1 MKTTWKV
8 KLTALL
14 SAVLILTGIVG
25 ASMSNPL
32 IVAAANEVT
41 WVNEDFQYRDESTII
56 SFSEE
61 GIEKAKTT
69 KVLSFPEGVTSILGN
84 YSYSHPND
92 GKRFEKEFGRK
103 REWDKVVL
111 PNSLTYLGYAAFYDA
126 RIKEVSL
133 PNNLNT
139 IEGLAFFNTGLPTVT
154 LPESLGRI
162 GANAF
167 ERCGLTEVSI
177 PKNVSSIEQYAFSNN
192 KLHTVK
198 LLGTPRVST
207 GAFHKQ
213 QAEYYPDMNPF
224 YEAHF
229 GYNGK
234 IELKNIDDVL
244 SYKDGE
250 FSFLSDDVNEGVFDF
265 SLDGTSY
272 AGTMKIVNS
281 HKWSNGFQTDPK
293 ETKDEGTQTEPK
305 ETQDSGTQTAVEVKV
320 QYLFEDGT
328 IFKEQNVTAEVGAVL
343 DGGDLPILPDNMKF
357 NDDFLFYEVTGKD
370 DIIKRTVAT
379 LAQDSETQTDEVEKK
394 DASTQTDL
402 TMEDIKVLEDKSVQL
417 DERLKKV
424 EETLNKEKETNKEQV
439 NQINEL
445 KTQTDSLVKE
455 NQKLQEQLK
464 STTDN
469 TTKIQEQLKDLEKR
483 VTELEKKA
491 QKCCKVEVTANNDN
505 GSSEKIEDLT
515 KKLDELSKKVAE
527 SSKQVDSKNSVNQ
540 DQKKQIEKLQA
551 EKTNLQK
558 QLDELKKNTSD
569 KTDVSKEV
577 EPLQKKTDEMS
588 KKLEELKKLI
598 EQKDSQKTTNSGS
611 VVKNEGTKTVTT
623 PPIKDSNKTGSISN
637 ANTSV
642 SSTPIKESSNKSS
655 TVSTTEKEK
664 DIQIRYPNKLTP
676 KGSEQLSNT
685 GTTQTADSYY
695 GSSNTTSSPKNQV
708 AVKTEKSDVSKA
720 NASVTENVDNAN
732 GEYPIHHEE
741 GSSELYSAD
750 ARQFVT
756 FQTKSGKTFHLII
769 NHDESTENV
778 LLLTEVS
785 EADLMHMVEE
795 KEEVKEPVKE
805 VVKEEPEKVEPEK
818 EPVKEEKS
826 NFGTYLILILVIG
839 GVVAGGYYFKVV
851 KGKEKEELK
860 NLEEPDDYVS
870 EASDDDSDG
879 EEYESGEVA
888 EENNEDDDDDIIL

>member
-8 KLTALL
+8 KLTALF

-25 ASMSNPL
+25 ASMSHP
-32 IVAAANEVT
+32 IVVAAANEVT
-41 WVNEDFQYRDESTII
+41 WVKEDFQYRDDTTII
-56 SFSEE
+56 SFSEA

-84 YSYSHPND
+84 YSYSNPND
-92 GKRFEKEFGRK
+92 DKRFEKEFGRK

-133 PNNLNT
+133 PNNLGT

-177 PKNVSSIEQYAFSNN
+177 PKSVSTIEQYAFSNN
-192 KLHTVK
+192 KLHTVNI
-198 LLGTPRVST
+198 LGTPRVST

-213 QAEYYPDMNPF
+213 KAEYHPEMNPF

-265 SLDGTSY
+265 SLTGTSY

-293 ETKDEGTQTEPK
+293 ETKDEGTQTDTK
-305 ETQDSGTQTAVEVKV
+305 ETQDSATQTAVEVKV

-328 IFKEQNVTAEVGAVL
+328 VYKEQSVNVEIGTVL
-343 DGGDLPILPDNMKF
+343 DGGDLPIIPDNMKF
-357 NDDFLFYEVTGKD
+357 TDDFLFYEVTGKD
-370 DIIKRTVAT
+370 DVIKRTVAT
-379 LAQDSETQTDEVEKK
+379 ILQDSQTQTDDVEKK

-402 TMEDIKVLEDKSVQL
+402 TMEDIKKLEDKSTQL

-424 EETLNKEKETNKEQV
+424 EETLTKEKETNKEQE
-439 NQINEL
+439 NQIKEL

-455 NQKLQEQLK
+455 NQKLREQLK
-464 STTDN
+464 SEKED
-469 TTKIQEQLKDLEKR
+469 TTKIQGQLNDLEKR
-483 VTELEKKA
+483 VSELENKT
-491 QKCCKVEVTANNDN
+491 QECCKVEVTVNNDN
-505 GSSEKIEDLT
+505 ESSKKIEELT
-515 KKLDELSKKVAE
+515 KKLEELSKKVDE
-527 SSKQVDSKNSVNQ
+527 SSKQADSKDSVNQ
-540 DQKKQIEKLQA
+540 DQKKQIEKLLS
-551 EKTNLQK
+551 EKANLQK
-558 QLDELKKNTSD
+558 QLDELKKKTLEN
-569 KTDVSKEV
+569 TDVSKEV

-588 KKLEELKKLI
+588 KKLEELKKLL
-598 EQKDSQKTTNSGS
+598 EQKDNQKTTNSGA

-623 PPIKDSNKTGSISN
+623 TPVKDSNKSGSTSN
-637 ANTSV
+637 GNTSV
-642 SSTPIKESSNKSS
+642 SSTPIKESSSKSS
-655 TVSTTEKEK
+655 TVSNSEKEK

-695 GSSNTTSSPKNQV
+695 GTSNTTTTPKNQV

-732 GEYPIHHEE
+732 GEYPVHHEE
-741 GSSELYSAD
+741 GSSEPYSAD

-769 NHDESTENV
+769 NHDEATENV

-818 EPVKEEKS
+818 EPVEEEKS

-870 EASDDDSDG
+870 EASDDEDNE
-879 EEYESGEVA
+879 EEYESGEV
-888 EENNEDDDDDIIL
+888 EEVNNEEDDDDIIL

>member
-8 KLTALL
+8 KVTALL
-14 SAVLILTGIVG
+14 SAVLILTGIMGV
-25 ASMSNPL
+25 SMSHPL

-41 WVNEDFQYRDESTII
+41 WVKEDFQYRDETTII
-56 SFSEE
+56 SFSEA

-69 KVLSFPEGVTSILGN
+69 KELSFPEGVTSILGN
-84 YSYSHPND
+84 YSYSYPND
-92 GKRFEKEFGRK
+92 DKRFEKEFGRRK
-103 REWDKVVL
+103 EWDKVVI
-111 PNSLTYLGYAAFYDA
+111 PSSVTYLGYGAFYEA

-167 ERCGLTEVSI
+167 ERCGLTEVII
-177 PKNVSSIEQYAFSNN
+177 PKSVSTIEKYAFSNN
-192 KLHTVK
+192 KLHTINI
-198 LLGTPRVST
+198 LGTPRVST

-213 QAEYYPDMNPF
+213 KAEYHPEMNPF

-265 SLDGTSY
+265 SLAGTSY

-293 ETKDEGTQTEPK
+293 ETKDEGTQTDNK
-305 ETQDSGTQTAVEVKV
+305 ETQDGSTQTAVEVKV
-320 QYLFEDGT
+320 LYLYEDGT
-328 IFKEQNVTAEVGAVL
+328 IYKEQSVNAEIGTVL
-343 DGGDLPILPDNMKF
+343 DGGDLPIIPDNMKF

-370 DIIKRTVAT
+370 DVIKRTVAT
-379 LAQDSETQTDEVEKK
+379 ISQDSQTQTDEVEKK

-402 TMEDIKVLEDKSVQL
+402 TMEDIKKLEDKSDQL

-424 EETLNKEKETNKEQV
+424 EETLAKEEETNKDQEK
-439 NQINEL
+439 QISEL
-445 KTQTDSLVKE
+445 KAQTDSLVKE
-455 NQKLQEQLK
+455 NQKLQDQLK
-464 STTDN
+464 SEKED
-469 TTKIQEQLKDLEKR
+469 TTKIQGQLNDLEKR
-483 VTELEKKA
+483 VSDLEKKA
-491 QKCCKVEVTANNDN
+491 QECCKVEVTVNNDN
-505 GSSEKIEDLT
+505 VSSQKIEELT
-515 KKLDELSKKVAE
+515 KKLDDLSKKVAE
-527 SSKQVDSKNSVNQ
+527 SNRQVDSKETVNQ
-540 DQKKQIEKLQA
+540 EQKKQIEKLLS
-551 EKTNLQK
+551 EKTTLQK
-558 QLDELKKNTSD
+558 QLDELKKKTSD
-569 KTDVSKEV
+569 NKDISKEV
-577 EPLQKKTDEMS
+577 EPLEKKYDDLN
-588 KKLEELKKLI
+588 KKLEELKKLL
-598 EQKDSQKTTNSGS
+598 EQKDSQKATTNSS
-611 VVKNEGTKTVTT
+611 TQVKSEGTKTVTT
-623 PPIKDSNKTGSISN
+623 TPVKDSSN
-637 ANTSV
+637 TSGTSKVSGSV
-642 SSTPIKESSNKSS
+642 SSTPIKETTNKVSSGD
-655 TVSTTEKEK
+655 TVEKEV
-664 DIQIRYPNKLTP
+664 QIRYPNKLTP

-695 GSSNTTSSPKNQV
+695 GSSNTTTTPKNQL

-769 NHDESTENV
+769 NHDEATENV

-795 KEEVKEPVKE
+795 KEEVKEPIKE
-805 VVKEEPEKVEPEK
+805 VVKEEPEKIEPEK

-851 KGKEKEELK
+851 KGKEQEELK
-860 NLEEPDDYVS
+860 NLEEPEDYVS
-870 EASDDDSDG
+870 EASDDEPNE
-879 EEYESGEVA
+879 EEYESGEVE
-888 EENNEDDDDDIIL
+888 EENHEDDEDDIIL